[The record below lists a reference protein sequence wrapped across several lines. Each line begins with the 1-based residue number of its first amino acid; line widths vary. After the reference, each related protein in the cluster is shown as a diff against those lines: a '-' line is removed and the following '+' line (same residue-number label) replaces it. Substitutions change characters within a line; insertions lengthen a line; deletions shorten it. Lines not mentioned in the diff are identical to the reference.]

1 MEHKHFSNFLKEDER
16 DLILEYVYSINHK
29 SKASNKH
36 LKHLVRKLKGDA
48 HMYDISKNEITK
60 EITTYQSG
68 GNDVLKE
75 DLPKIF
81 YNLQERICEKIGIKN
96 KNSFLQIVDMDKG
109 GVVGAHYDA
118 SLDGYVNYKCN
129 ISLMAEDYIFVIDN
143 KELHIKEGD
152 LYSFEAS
159 LYKHWTL
166 KPFTS
171 RRILLSY
178 GFILPYKDLGRDET
192 NPRVRMGKK
201 IRKMFQRSK

>member
-1 MEHKHFSNFLKEDER
+1 MNYKQFPNFLKEDEQ
-16 DLILEYVYSINHK
+16 DLVIEHINSINHK
-29 SKASNKH
+29 SKANNKH
-36 LKHLVRKLKGDA
+36 LKHLVRKLQGSA

-68 GNDVLKE
+68 GNDVMKE
-75 DLPKIF
+75 ELPEIF
-81 YNLQERICEKIGIKN
+81 YSIQERITKTIGIPN
-96 KNSFLQIVDMDKG
+96 QNSFLQIVDMNKG
-109 GVVGAHYDA
+109 GTVGAHYDA

-129 ISLMAEDYIFVIDN
+129 ISLMGEDYTFVIDN
-143 KELHIKEGD
+143 KEIHIKEGD

-178 GFILPYKDLGRDET
+178 GFILPYKDLGRDEDD
-192 NPRVRMGKK
+192 PR
-201 IRKMFQRSK
+201 IRLSKRIRRMFQRSK

>member
-1 MEHKHFSNFLKEDER
+1 MNHKQFPNFLKEDEQ
-16 DLILEYVYSINHK
+16 DLVIEHVNSINHK
-29 SKASNKH
+29 SKANNKH
-36 LKHLVRKLKGDA
+36 LKHLVRKLQGSA

-68 GNDVLKE
+68 GNDVMKE
-75 DLPKIF
+75 ELPEIF
-81 YNLQERICEKIGIKN
+81 YSIQERITKTIGIPN
-96 KNSFLQIVDMDKG
+96 QNSFLQIVDMNKG
-109 GVVGAHYDA
+109 GTVGAHYDA

-129 ISLMAEDYIFVIDN
+129 ISLMGEDYTFVIDN
-143 KELHIKEGD
+143 KEIHIKEGD

-178 GFILPYKDLGRDET
+178 GFILPYKDLGRDEDD
-192 NPRVRMGKK
+192 PR
-201 IRKMFQRSK
+201 IRLSKRIRRMFQRSK